1 MITAQK
7 PKTNLLDRGQSLAQ
21 TLTDEGRMNDA
32 QTVSALLEALK
43 PAARP
48 EYLTTGEVARRIGI
62 SRQSVVNWV
71 KKGWLDG
78 VRLGGRIMIPANT
91 LTDLDEILAVEALLN
106 EDRPPATIEEINE
119 ALAPGRKDWTWIG
132 KGK

>member
-1 MITAQK
+1 MSTAQK
-7 PKTNLLDRGQSLAQ
+7 SNTNLLNRGQSLAQ
-21 TLTDEGRMNDA
+21 TLTAEGRTNDA
-32 QTVSALLEALK
+32 QTITALLDALQ
-43 PAARP
+43 PAPRP

-91 LTDLDEILAVEALLN
+91 LADLDEILAVESLLN
-106 EDRPPATIEEINE
+106 EDRPPATLEEINE

-132 KGK
+132 KEE

>member
-7 PKTNLLDRGQSLAQ
+7 PTTTLLDRGQSLAQ
-21 TLTDEGRMNDA
+21 TLTAEGRTNDA
-32 QTVSALLEALK
+32 QTVAALLDALQ
-43 PAARP
+43 PAPPP
-48 EYLTTGEVARRIGI
+48 EYLTTGEVARRIGV
-62 SRQSVVNWV
+62 SRQSIVNWV

-78 VRLGGRIMIPANT
+78 VRLGGRIMIPRTA
-91 LTDLDEILAVEALLN
+91 LAEFDDLLAIFDALD

-132 KGK
+132 KEG